1 MARAIQDGRLT
12 PADELRELL
21 TESEKL
27 LVNLRGHSSNALELL
42 RNMDR
47 IAALWPELE
56 GAGADL
62 RAEAGRWEAL
72 QSAVRGSAPPI
83 VRQLGRMGGLPA
95 LRTEAHPDGQ
105 EQWWW
110 RLDRESAARSRA
122 RLLRFGKFALAI
134 VAVAVATGVILNT
147 LFPVDP
153 RVQEATRKI
162 MAGQS
167 KIQYDADYAAAL
179 PLFEEATALTPDDS
193 EAWLWL
199 GATQQKLGDVSA
211 SADSFRQ
218 ASELIPDQTDFLS
231 RRATV
236 YFTLAM
242 LDEAAS
248 EVNAVLA
255 RDPGNPQAYLLRA
268 GVYDA
273 QGRYAEA
280 AQALQQA
287 ADFADERNLP
297 QISAT
302 ARYQMGL
309 LLQRMPIA
317 PQSSP
322 APTPP

>member
-1 MARAIQDGRLT
+1 
-12 PADELRELL
+12 
-21 TESEKL
+21 
-27 LVNLRGHSSNALELL
+27 
-42 RNMDR
+42 
-47 IAALWPELE
+47 
-56 GAGADL
+56 
-62 RAEAGRWEAL
+62 
-72 QSAVRGSAPPI
+72 
-83 VRQLGRMGGLPA
+83 
-95 LRTEAHPDGQ
+95 
-105 EQWWW
+105 
-110 RLDRESAARSRA
+110 
-122 RLLRFGKFALAI
+122 
-134 VAVAVATGVILNT
+134 
-147 LFPVDP
+147 
-153 RVQEATRKI
+153 

-322 APTPP
+322 TPTPP